1 MPARKQVAP
10 DRTAEGKYL
19 YEQTLVPTDEIGARM
34 GLSRS
39 AFYLR
44 VKQWGWQRRRYSSG
58 LVEEALVVPVSVAA
72 PAVEAREA
80 GAEERPPLAEK
91 VTRDSRAA
99 LYARVYRAA
108 AAQIDTVERVQK
120 TLQPT
125 HPAPS
130 ERTARILAAL
140 NKTLL
145 EIAALTKPD
154 QGAPP
159 DEADDDS
166 VPRDIDECR
175 RELARRIRGFVDA
188 RRNRAAGLCGEPGD
202 SLG

>member
-1 MPARKQVAP
+1 MPARKHVAP
-10 DRTAEGKYL
+10 DLIAEGKYL

-44 VKQWGWQRRRYSSG
+44 VKEWGWQTRRYSSG
-58 LVEEALVVPVSVAA
+58 LVEDALAVPVNVAA
-72 PAVEAREA
+72 PAVETGEADAEARL
-80 GAEERPPLAEK
+80 PVVVK

-108 AAQIDTVERVQK
+108 EAQMDTLERVQK
-120 TLQPT
+120 SLQPT
-125 HPAPS
+125 QPAQA
-130 ERTARILAAL
+130 ERTARVTATL

-145 EIAALTKPD
+145 EIAALARPD
-154 QGAPP
+154 EGAPP
-159 DEADDDS
+159 DEADDDP
-166 VPRDIDECR
+166 VPRDIDEFR
-175 RELARRIRGFVDA
+175 RELARRIRGFVES
-188 RRNRAAGLCGEPGD
+188 RRNRAAGFSSESEG